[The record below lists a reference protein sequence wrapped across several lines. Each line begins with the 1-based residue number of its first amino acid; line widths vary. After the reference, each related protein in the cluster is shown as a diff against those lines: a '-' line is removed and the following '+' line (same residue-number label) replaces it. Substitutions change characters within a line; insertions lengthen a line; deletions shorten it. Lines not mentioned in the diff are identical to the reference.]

1 MVLGMIV
8 GAVVLFVGMILGAG
22 IYKAGQDSKKDTVWK
37 NI

>member
-22 IYKAGQDSKKDTVWK
+22 IYRAGQQSKDGPTWK